1 MSDLWASL
9 QGMNVNAK
17 NIWLVEVAKYYGI
30 DYEAKHISFRGHIYW
45 AEFEE
50 DDDHVL
56 LSFDTESAF
65 GMPATI
71 CLRR

>member
-1 MSDLWASL
+1 VSDLWASL

-45 AEFEE
+45 AEFE
-50 DDDHVL
+50 
-56 LSFDTESAF
+56 
-65 GMPATI
+65 
-71 CLRR
+71 